1 MIKLLTCGFTPPMQD
16 GILKKV
22 KMLLTEQKVQQGIL
36 DPKGN
41 PAQMGKSIMAQPRA
55 IVLGDPERPPKRIEF
70 RIVHLD
76 EPVPADM
83 DLYESFTMP
92 DGSELAFF
100 IRK

>member
-1 MIKLLTCGFTPPMQD
+1 MAD
-16 GILKKV
+16 SDR
-22 KMLLTEQKVQQGIL
+22 QGSKPYKTYKAGRGKRRAL
-36 DPKGN
+36 DDELAG
-41 PAQMGKSIMAQPRA
+41 AR
-55 IVLGDPERPPKRIEF
+55 PERPPKRIEF